1 MGSRLLLRPRARSGG
16 GEEASITT
24 ALSQQRWSASAA
36 DGWPFQHAKCMRSA
50 PSRAEQVR
58 RESALEAAQALEAAG
73 ARRRSERHI
82 VSIVGEREQERYAID
97 PEEAL
102 CLVVGTQDE
111 LVLARGRV
119 DRELETALRPAPS

>member
-1 MGSRLLLRPRARSGG
+1 
-16 GEEASITT
+16 
-24 ALSQQRWSASAA
+24 
-36 DGWPFQHAKCMRSA
+36 MRTA

-58 RESALEAAQALEAAG
+58 QEAAPEATPALEAALEAAG

-82 VSIVGEREQERYAID
+82 VRVVGEREQERYAID

>member
-1 MGSRLLLRPRARSGG
+1 
-16 GEEASITT
+16 
-24 ALSQQRWSASAA
+24 
-36 DGWPFQHAKCMRSA
+36 MRSA

>member
-1 MGSRLLLRPRARSGG
+1 MRPGA
-16 GEEASITT
+16 
-24 ALSQQRWSASAA
+24 
-36 DGWPFQHAKCMRSA
+36 
-50 PSRAEQVR
+50 
-58 RESALEAAQALEAAG
+58 ALEAAPALEAAG
-73 ARRRSERHI
+73 ARRRSERYI
-82 VSIVGEREQERYAID
+82 VRVVGEREQERYAID